1 MNNKYDKFSIK
12 LCFNIK
18 KTLKNQQAQPYFYAG
33 FLVYAKFIFK
43 RADCWYYLLGFIPK
57 LES

>member
-43 RADCWYYLLGFIPK
+43 RADC
-57 LES
+57 